1 MAAGLDHIAQDLG
14 LSDVELRVGA
24 GAVMNALG
32 ALTNPPGCYVKVPA
46 AAGGGS
52 LWDFAAT
59 ACIFGEVGAVA
70 TDIHGDPLDLNRD
83 DSTFMNHR
91 GVLFATDDQ
100 VAAGVR
106 SMFSRRA
113 R

>member
-1 MAAGLDHIAQDLG
+1 MGIPQP
-14 LSDVELRVGA
+14 
-24 GAVMNALG
+24 ALEVLER
-32 ALTNPPGCYVKVPA
+32 APSCFFKFPKLT
-46 AAGGGS
+46 GGGS

-59 ACIFGEVGAVA
+59 ACIFHEIGAVA